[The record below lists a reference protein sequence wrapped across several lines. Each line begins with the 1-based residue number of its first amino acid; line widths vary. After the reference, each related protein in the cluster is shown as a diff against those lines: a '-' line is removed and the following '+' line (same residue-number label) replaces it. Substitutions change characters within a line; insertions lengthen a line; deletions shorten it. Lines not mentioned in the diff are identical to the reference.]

1 METKLALR
9 PANLNTSVIAYA
21 IDAVPI
27 VAGVTRTQVFDAIR
41 ANELT
46 ARKCGRRTIIEADE
60 LRRWSKRMGNCAVR
74 FASCRPNALDGVR
87 RSNRVATAAIIWTI
101 PQTLSQS
108 GNAGDSPD
116 SPPPNAA
123 IIAIYLFGNK
133 SSTCPKESVIAHAVV
148 CR

>member
-60 LRRWSKRMGNCAVR
+60 LRRWISTLPIRGRTSLK
-74 FASCRPNALDGVR
+74 
-87 RSNRVATAAIIWTI
+87 ATAER
-101 PQTLSQS
+101 L
-108 GNAGDSPD
+108 AG
-116 SPPPNAA
+116 
-123 IIAIYLFGNK
+123 
-133 SSTCPKESVIAHAVV
+133 
-148 CR
+148 